1 MFGIPSWLIQAG
13 VGIAV
18 VLAIFLY
25 GHHEGALEGA
35 AQVES
40 IKQQMADNTAK
51 FQEEAR
57 AKEKANQDEVNKEK
71 DSLNAQLQKQAVTIT
86 RLNTTVSSL
95 RSDTNSYVAQIE
107 RLSGQDCTS
116 SNAALALAYRQYDEL
131 ADALRETSTRAD
143 NAAAIANTL
152 NDYASRVN

>member
-1 MFGIPSWLIQAG
+1 MFGVPSWLIQAG
-13 VGIAV
+13 AGIAV
-18 VLAIFLY
+18 ILAIFFY
-25 GHHEGALEGA
+25 GHHEGSLEGT

-40 IKQQMADNTAK
+40 IRQQMAENTAK
-51 FQEEAR
+51 FREEAR
-57 AKEKANQDEVNKEK
+57 AKEKANQEEVNKEK
-71 DSLNAQLQKQAVTIT
+71 DSLNAQLQKQAVTIN

-116 SNAALALAYRQYDEL
+116 SNTALALAYRQYDEL

-152 NDYASRVN
+152 NQYANAIQ